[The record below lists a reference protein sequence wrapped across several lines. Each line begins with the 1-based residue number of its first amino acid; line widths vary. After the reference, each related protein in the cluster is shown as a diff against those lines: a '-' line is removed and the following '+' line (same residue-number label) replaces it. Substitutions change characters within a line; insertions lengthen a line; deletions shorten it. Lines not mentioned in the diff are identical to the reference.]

1 MSKQPI
7 DVFEVYG
14 KKMVRIARK
23 ISDLNEKEEGLPRPP
38 ACELRHAAVLALS
51 AVISMVTI
59 ILRRA

>member
-7 DVFEVYG
+7 ESFEAHA
-14 KKMVRIARK
+14 KKLVGLAKK

-38 ACELRHAAVLALS
+38 ACELRHAAIMALS

-59 ILRRA
+59 ILRRV